1 MNKPSAFSAIGIVCS
16 VILSVILLLLSF
28 PGFANIRLPAV
39 LSNDMVLQRQS
50 EVKLWGWAS
59 PGERVTITYSWSGKT
74 DTTYG
79 TRDANWEIVTRTP
92 AAGGPYTITLKGY
105 NEIVLANIL
114 IGEVWICS
122 GQSNMEWSSVNG
134 VEGLPQELPASAN
147 SEIRFFHVTKTTSRY
162 PQDDCSAAWRSCD
175 SISLKTFSA
184 VGYYFGKKLWD
195 SLHVPIGLINASWG
209 GTPAE
214 PWTPASIIEE
224 SGVLKR
230 AADSLMKTNWWPVAP
245 GAAYNAMITP
255 LTKYALA
262 GAIWY
267 QGESNAILYP
277 TYRLLF
283 TSLIEG
289 WRRAWNKAFPFYY
302 VQIAPYKYGDNNIAA
317 LLREQQTA
325 AMSLPNTGMIV
336 ITDLVEDTNNIHP
349 RNKKDVGSRLA
360 NWALAETYHYNGIVY
375 KSPVFKNMIV
385 KNGAVEIRFDNAPNG
400 FVLKGDRAK
409 EWYIAGEDRQF
420 LPAEIKLEKDRI
432 IVYNSR
438 VKNPVAVRFAFS
450 NTAIGNVFN
459 KEGLPVCPFRTD
471 DWDDNRTN
479 R

>member
-1 MNKPSAFSAIGIVCS
+1 MNNPATFLIKRIYCPIILVVAF
-16 VILSVILLLLSF
+16 LLPALQ
-28 PGFANIRLPAV
+28 GFSNIRLPAI
-39 LSNDMVLQRQS
+39 LGSDMVLQRQS

-59 PGERVTITYSWSGKT
+59 PGERVTVTYSWSGKT

-92 AAGGPYTITLKGY
+92 AAGGPYTITFKGN
-105 NEIVLANIL
+105 NEIVLSNIL

-134 VEGLPQELPASAN
+134 VDGLAQELPTSAN
-147 SEIRFFHVTKTTSRY
+147 PQIRFFHVIKTTSRY
-162 PQDDCSAAWRSCD
+162 PQDDCSAAWQSCD

-224 SGVLKR
+224 SGALKR

-245 GAAYNAMITP
+245 GVAFNAMIAP
-255 LTKYALA
+255 LTKYAMT

-267 QGESNAILYP
+267 QGESNAIIYP

-283 TSLIEG
+283 TSMIAA
-289 WRRAWNKAFPFYY
+289 WRRAWNKEFPFYY

-360 NWALAETYHYNGIVY
+360 NWALAETYQRTGIVY
-375 KSPVFKNMIV
+375 KSPVFKNMV
-385 KNGAVEIRFDNAPNG
+385 LKNGNAELYFSNAPNG
-400 FVLKGDRAK
+400 FVVKGSKAT

-420 LPAEIKLEKDRI
+420 LPAEVKIEKDRI
-432 IVYNSR
+432 VVSNMGI
-438 VKNPVAVRFAFS
+438 KNPIAVRFGFS
-450 NTAIGNVFN
+450 NTAIGNVFS

-471 DWDDNRTN
+471 NWDENRTN